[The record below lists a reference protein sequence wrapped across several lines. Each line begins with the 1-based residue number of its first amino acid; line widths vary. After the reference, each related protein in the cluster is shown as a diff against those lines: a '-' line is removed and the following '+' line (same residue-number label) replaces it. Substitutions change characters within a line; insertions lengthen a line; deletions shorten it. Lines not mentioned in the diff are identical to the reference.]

1 MALHLMLRY
10 ASDAQDDGGWWG
22 FKDHFG
28 ALPGHSGDLDWDRL
42 GEVLFQDGD
51 ILELF
56 DPSLDGIENPD
67 DEEDYS
73 LGMGDYTP
81 NAWFTPFDN
90 EFARDPRRP
99 FRR

>member
-10 ASDAQDDGGWWG
+10 ASAAAGDEWWG
-22 FKDHFG
+22 LKDDFAAFPEHKADFNWV
-28 ALPGHSGDLDWDRL
+28 LLSD
-42 GEVLFQDGD
+42 VLFQDAD

-56 DPSLDGIENPD
+56 DPSRDGIENPE
-67 DEEDYS
+67 DEENQN

-81 NAWFTPFDN
+81 AAWFTPFDN
-90 EFARDPRRP
+90 EIARDPRRP